1 MTRDIFPA
9 LVSNIASNVALFTI
23 NKFQRRIKGKG
34 AVRGEKGSTVI
45 YCNKSLEDL
54 GVLIDGVAES
64 VKHEIKKKTRWI
76 SWWCIATLGCFI
88 GTTCDLFSGE
98 RCYLEEGSKEQ
109 QKDIWLKFFSSTP
122 FFMQY

>member
-1 MTRDIFPA
+1 MTRDIFPG

-34 AVRGEKGSTVI
+34 AVRGGKGSTVI

-64 VKHEIKKKTRWI
+64 VKHEIKKKQGGFLGGVLPPLAASLVQPAI
-76 SWWCIATLGCFI
+76 SSVVKGVTWKRGQK
-88 GTTCDLFSGE
+88 S
-98 RCYLEEGSKEQ
+98 SKR
-109 QKDIWLKFFSSTP
+109 IFG
-122 FFMQY
+122 

>member
-34 AVRGEKGSTVI
+34 AVRGGKGSTVI

-64 VKHEIKKKTRWI
+64 VKHEIKKKNKVDFLVVY
-76 SWWCIATLGCFI
+76 CHL
-88 GTTCDLFSGE
+88 
-98 RCYLEEGSKEQ
+98 
-109 QKDIWLKFFSSTP
+109 WLLHWYNLRFL
-122 FFMQY
+122 QW